1 MSKRLQVLLQD
12 PEYREYKR
20 LARSRHLTLAAW
32 VRQALA
38 AARQQQP
45 GSDVEKKLAAI
56 REAARYQGAPSPDI
70 EQMLAEIEQ
79 GYLPGPGEPPIPLPK

>member
-1 MSKRLQVLLQD
+1 MSKRLQVILQD

-20 LARSRHLTLAAW
+20 LARSRHLTMAAW

-45 GSDVEKKLAAI
+45 GREVEKKLAAI
-56 REAARYQGAPSPDI
+56 REAAQYNFPAPDI

-79 GYLPGPGEPPIPLPK
+79 GYLPGPGEPPIPK

>member
-1 MSKRLQVLLQD
+1 MSKRLQVILQD

-45 GSDVEKKLAAI
+45 AGDVQSKFAAI
-56 REAARYQGAPSPDI
+56 REAAQYNFPAPDI

-79 GYLPGPGEPPIPLPK
+79 GYLPGPGEPPIPK